1 LNCATQFAFV
11 QIRAPQHYA
20 LNSFATL
27 ITLVLALVGWPVP
40 AKAQQPNSPGAA
52 VGAVLSLPDSQ
63 LDYGRAKLAFDR
75 IIDPSIE
82 ADATHAEVE
91 SLAAHATALAGP
103 RATDAAKLAALRRVI
118 YESGAWNGNRPF
130 SYDLA
135 DPLGQNVR
143 NKLLSTY
150 LATRRGN
157 CVSMPILFLLVGERM
172 GLNLSLST
180 APIHVF
186 VRYTDPAGREM
197 NLETTSGGHPA
208 RTLWY
213 RQRMPMSDRAVESGL
228 YLRTLTRREAV
239 ALMATTV
246 MEFLMTEGRF
256 QEAVEVAE
264 VILQHYPRD
273 GHTMVKLGSAF
284 AELMRTE
291 FVELYPDPALIPPA
305 LRARYALLAQRN
317 RQMFQA
323 AEALGWE
330 EPRN

>member
-1 LNCATQFAFV
+1 
-11 QIRAPQHYA
+11 
-20 LNSFATL
+20 
-27 ITLVLALVGWPVP
+27 LALIVGLGLLLVERPVP
-40 AKAQQPNSPGAA
+40 AAGHQPLDPAESVRSILA
-52 VGAVLSLPDSQ
+52 VPDSQ
-63 LDYGRAKLAFDR
+63 LDFARAKLAFDR
-75 IIDPSIE
+75 NIDTSFN
-82 ADATHAEVE
+82 ADATFAEVE
-91 SLAAHATALAGP
+91 RLATHATALAG
-103 RATDAAKLAALRRVI
+103 AGANDAAKLAAVRRVI
-118 YESGAWNGNRPF
+118 YTSGAWNGNRPF

-157 CVSMPILFLLVGERM
+157 CVSMPIMFLLVGERM

-180 APIHVF
+180 APLHVF

-213 RQRMPMSDRAVESGL
+213 RQQMPMSDRAVKSGL
-228 YLRTLTRREAV
+228 YLRTLTRRETV

-256 QEAVEVAE
+256 QEAIEVAE
-264 VILQHYPRD
+264 VILQSSPRD
-273 GHTMVKLGSAF
+273 GHTMVKLGSAY

-291 FVELYPDPALIPPA
+291 FVERYPNPALIPPA
-305 LRARYALLAQRN
+305 TRARYAMLAQRN
-317 RQMFQA
+317 QQMFQA